1 MRLSYVVPV
10 HNEEEVLAETTMALV
25 ERLQGFPGSEVILVE
40 NGSSDASEEIARRL
54 AAEQSDDITTVIA
67 TVSPKGFG
75 NAYRAGIALT
85 TGDLVVLTAA
95 DLPFAFT
102 DLDAVLALDPLPRVA
117 IGSKAHPGSSIS
129 VTTSR
134 RWMSEIYRVLR
145 KVLIRLNVGDSQ
157 GTILIEGALVRS
169 LLPKLEARDYFVSTE
184 ILAFAVAEGVSPVE
198 VPIEYL
204 THKRTSKVKPL
215 ADGWSMTKQLVDLR
229 KRLKAVR

>member
-10 HNEEEVLAETTMALV
+10 HNEEEVLEETTTTLV
-25 ERLQGFPGSEVILVE
+25 ERLREFPGSEVILVE
-40 NGSSDASEEIARRL
+40 NGSTDASEEISKSL
-54 AAEQSDDITTVIA
+54 AEQPSGGTKVIA

-102 DLDAVLALDPLPRVA
+102 DLDAVLALEPLPRVA
-117 IGSKAHPGSSIS
+117 IGSKAHPGSATS
-129 VTTSR
+129 VTASR

-157 GTILIEGALVRS
+157 GTILIDGELVRS
-169 LLPKLEARDYFVSTE
+169 LLPQLEGHDYFVSTE
-184 ILAFAVAEGVSPVE
+184 ILAFAVAAGETPVE

-204 THKRTSKVKPL
+204 THKRTSKVRPL

-229 KRLKAVR
+229 KRLKAAR